1 MANITVHW
9 MCCVQVV
16 PDTLTLVRSSECG
29 CSVAEV
35 LRMERCIL
43 DKLNWDL
50 KLATSLDFLH
60 IVSRCMLQCTN
71 IEQNL
76 S

>member
-1 MANITVHW
+1 M
-9 MCCVQVV
+9 V

-60 IVSRCMLQCTN
+60 IVSRRVAAVYEYAVYYMILV
-71 IEQNL
+71 
-76 S
+76 

>member
-1 MANITVHW
+1 MVLFIFYSVSEHRW
-9 MCCVQVV
+9 SLIVLYVVQVV

-29 CSVAEV
+29 CSVAEL

-50 KLATSLDFLH
+50 KLITSLDFLH
-60 IVSRCMLQCTN
+60 IVSK
-71 IEQNL
+71 
-76 S
+76 

>member
-1 MANITVHW
+1 MVLFIFYCVSEHRW
-9 MCCVQVV
+9 SLIVLYVVQVV

-29 CSVAEV
+29 CSVAEL

-50 KLATSLDFLH
+50 KLITSLDFLH
-60 IVSRCMLQCTN
+60 IVSK
-71 IEQNL
+71 
-76 S
+76 

>member
-1 MANITVHW
+1 MLDVALLTVAW
-9 MCCVQVV
+9 VECGCDVQVI
-16 PDTLTLVRSSECG
+16 PNTLALVRSSECG

-43 DKLNWDL
+43 DKLDWDL

-60 IVSRCMLQCTN
+60 IVSRRVQHY
-71 IEQNL
+71 
-76 S
+76 

>member
-1 MANITVHW
+1 MLYV
-9 MCCVQVV
+9 VQVV

-29 CSVAEV
+29 CSVAEL

-50 KLATSLDFLH
+50 KLITSLDFLH
-60 IVSRCMLQCTN
+60 IVSK
-71 IEQNL
+71 
-76 S
+76 